1 MTFGIL
7 MVLMFDGNSK
17 IDAQLGKEQSL
28 LSGLLKAFDREQS
41 QITFFFLRK
50 DLHACATRSG
60 LPSNISTMQNA
71 ETQLIDT

>member
-41 QITFFFLRK
+41 QIVFFSQKRFIFLYV
-50 DLHACATRSG
+50 HVCQTCVT
-60 LPSNISTMQNA
+60 I
-71 ETQLIDT
+71 